1 MAVRTISFRSDEFG
15 ALLPDSLESRGIL
28 VLNVILWKPR
38 AEVRRTPLG
47 RLGASRLRLSSLLSV
62 TCSPLKCHEPMV

>member
-15 ALLPDSLESRGIL
+15 ALLPVSLESRGIL
-28 VLNVILWKPR
+28 VLNVILWKLR

-47 RLGASRLRLSSLLSV
+47 RLGASRLLESPERHLLSPEV
-62 TCSPLKCHEPMV
+62 P